1 MLIFTKCLVGAFD
14 WEEILYSSRNKY
26 GTWIHHQQQS
36 RMIYTVRD
44 HAVEILF
51 GIAIGIGKDP
61 VIDSH
66 GQRGDVTRGRR
77 DFNSIIQGCNMCDLK
92 AATTGAR
99 NVDPLR
105 INFRASE

>member
-66 GQRGDVTRGRR
+66 GQCRDVARRGG
-77 DFNSIIQGCNMCDLK
+77 DFYPFIQRCYMCDLK
-92 AATTGAR
+92 AATTGTR
-99 NVDPLR
+99 NVDALR
-105 INFRASE
+105 IN